1 MVSIQKFVQNSGAA
15 FVCLGLSSLAWLG
28 WTGPLPAIA
37 QLSPP
42 VDANTLQNPASQRLL
57 QMFSTDIQA
66 TVAACAER
74 GKVNLAAG
82 AGSDG
87 AVICGDGSTQ
97 SDISYASYLDTL
109 SNILAASGLVGFRTV
124 VEADPRVTPE
134 MLVTVFSSP
143 EGTAT
148 FYNAIQSVIVQSQLL
163 PANAEDS
170 TALLTNEVVGKLRD
184 NLRSPADLEGL
195 LGTTEQYVQVVD
207 NFCTAP
213 GMSVDQ
219 AQQETP
225 GLTPIQLYAICVQES
240 GMADEILQLVN

>member
-1 MVSIQKFVQNSGAA
+1 MSMQKFVQRLGSACGG
-15 FVCLGLSSLAWLG
+15 LGLSSLVWIG
-28 WTGPLPAIA
+28 FGSLPAIA

-42 VDANTLQNPASQRLL
+42 SNLNTLQNSPASQRLL
-57 QMFSTDIQA
+57 EMFSTEIQN
-66 TVAACAER
+66 TIAACANQ

-87 AVICGDGSTQ
+87 AVVCGDGSTQ
-97 SDISYASYLDTL
+97 PEVSYTSYLNTISD
-109 SNILAASGLVGFRTV
+109 ILAASGLVGFRTV

-134 MLVTVFSSP
+134 MLVTVFSTP

-170 TALLTNEVVGKLRD
+170 TALLANEVVGKLR
-184 NLRSPADLEGL
+184 NSLQSPANLEGL
-195 LGTTEQYVQVVD
+195 LGTAEQYAQVVD

-219 AQQETP
+219 AQQQTP
-225 GLTPIQLYAICVQES
+225 GLTSIQLYAICVQES
-240 GMADEILQLVN
+240 GMADEMLQLVN